1 MYVKIHNS
9 GAYGGHREVVA
20 VCDEDLLGKVLK
32 GDNIELKVTESF
44 YKGEKKSEQEVI
56 LILKKASNSNLV
68 GKMSIAAGI
77 KAHVI
82 AEENVIMIGGIPH
95 AQAFT
100 LL

>member
-9 GAYGGHREVVA
+9 GAHGGNRNVVA

-32 GDNIELKVTESF
+32 GDNIEFKVTESF
-44 YKGEKKSEQEVI
+44 YKGEIKSEQEII
-56 LILKKASNSNLV
+56 LILKKSSNINLV

-77 KAHVI
+77 KANVI
-82 AEENVIMIGGIPH
+82 TEENVIMMGGIPH

-100 LL
+100 LG